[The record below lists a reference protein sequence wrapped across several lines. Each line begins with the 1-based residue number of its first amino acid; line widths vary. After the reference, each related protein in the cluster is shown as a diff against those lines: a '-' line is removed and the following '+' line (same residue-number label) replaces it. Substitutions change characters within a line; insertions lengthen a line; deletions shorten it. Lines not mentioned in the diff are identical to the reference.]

1 MRSTD
6 KIQHLFR
13 IHNGRCIYCEQAT
26 WIVHVPVPLDVL
38 PTHKNRGTIE
48 HVIPV
53 SRGGSNR
60 STNLTL
66 SCMDCNKTRA
76 HLPHEVFAKLRKHP
90 HWRLLVL
97 AYRRDVS
104 FYEWLLSSKRLR
116 RRQVAED
123 KVVRRQLLEEFY
135 HLYQMQ
141 QLYQSYR

>member
-6 KIQHLFR
+6 KIQHLFST
-13 IHNGRCIYCEQAT
+13 HNGHCVYCEQST
-26 WIVHVPVPLDVL
+26 WIVHVPVPPDVV
-38 PTHKNRGTIE
+38 PTKKNRGTIE
-48 HVIPV
+48 HIIPV

-76 HLPHEVFAKLRKHP
+76 YLPHEIFSELRKHP

-97 AYRRDVS
+97 SYRRDVA
-104 FYEWLLSSKRLR
+104 FYEWLLNSKRLR